1 MKIHNSRCVRE
12 QADAILT
19 LGEEIGTKLA
29 KAEAMGAEG
38 NIEESMKLMGEVEEL
53 NRAKAEAEVSGSSS
67 NYDEQG

>member
-1 MKIHNSRCVRE
+1 MFCPI

-53 NRAKAEAEVSGSSS
+53 NRNKADAEVCHTLTSGL
-67 NYDEQG
+67 

>member
-1 MKIHNSRCVRE
+1 M
-12 QADAILT
+12 T

-53 NRAKAEAEVSGSSS
+53 NRAKAEAEVSGYSS
-67 NYDEQG
+67 NYNEQG